1 MQRLLGLFAA
11 LILAAAVGVGGA
23 YAVQAEKAAAAAWD
37 VSPLETQILG
47 QTRWLRGGPAALRV
61 IVLDHRTGKPVRA
74 DVAMSLARLDA
85 AGKPGPASRLFAG
98 ATTALGTLDARFT
111 APSSAAGSYQLSVAV
126 AAAMGKETV
135 NQRVE
140 LQQAEQIL
148 LTADKPLY
156 QPGQTI
162 HLRALAL
169 DKANRR
175 AVADQ
180 PLTFEVE
187 DARGNKVF
195 KKRVDLSRFGVAA
208 TDFVLADEVNMGTF
222 TLRAILAGGQAE
234 KKVRVERY
242 VLPKFKIAISTDKP
256 YYLPGET
263 VKGTIQTDYFFGKPV
278 AGGKV
283 AVTVNTIDIGVTK
296 LAELQGKTDATGAYK
311 FDYKLP
317 ESFVGQPFEQGKAV
331 AEFQARVTDTADHLQ
346 MQARSVPVVKDP
358 ILIVMAPEAPQPVPG
373 LPNRVY
379 IACGTPD
386 GAPVKGATL
395 AVSTSQDG
403 SPLELTTDSLGLA
416 TYQFTPK
423 PGPVTVAVK
432 ATSTDGLTAT
442 SRLSLTTNAG
452 KEAVLLRTDKTLAK
466 VGDTL
471 QVTAMATARGGTI
484 YVDMIRN
491 KQTILTRG
499 ETAQNGRVNL
509 TIPITNDMTGTV
521 EVHAYKIMPSEDII
535 RDSRTVVVSPAD
547 DLVITAT
554 ADRQEYRPGADAL
567 LKFAV
572 RSKANQPI
580 AAAIGLAI
588 VDESVFALSELQ
600 PGLEKV
606 YFMLE
611 RELMEPRYEIHGLR
625 PSGLVVRGDEPAV
638 PEPTRQ
644 RAAAMLLASA
654 PKGDGFDVRVN
665 TYLNRWAAVREKL
678 VEEMVRMQARVQ
690 QAVQKHQ
697 RSTGSWLTID
707 EGLQRLVDQ
716 GYLRPKDIEDPWG
729 HDYKVELYGN
739 KTYNGWFA
747 LSSAGPDGKWG
758 TVDDVLG
765 ASPARRRN
773 MQFGFGRAA
782 GVGGGGMMGGRGM
795 EMEER
800 FAVADGVAAP
810 MGAAVMLKADKAET
824 VASKPAGPA
833 GSGAAEPRVRQ
844 YFPETMYWN
853 PAVITDDN
861 GKAELRIPM
870 ADSITTWR
878 MSMLANGAQ
887 GQLGSATAAIK
898 AFQDFFVD
906 IDLPVSL
913 TQNDRVEIPVAIYNY
928 LAGSQEVT
936 LTLEQQPWFKL
947 EGSATRT
954 VTMQRNEVRS
964 ASFPITVTA
973 LGRHTLKVVARGA
986 KLSDAI
992 MRSIDVTPDGK
1003 EFNGSINDRL
1013 EGDVSKTVTF
1023 PKGAVPGAN
1032 ALWVKLYPGAF
1043 SQVVEGLDGLL
1054 RMPNGCFEQTSSTT
1068 YPNVLV
1074 TDYLKATKKTNPE
1087 LQMKAEGFINAGYQ
1101 RLVTFECKGGGFSWF
1116 GSEPAHQVLTAYGLL
1131 EFSDMAKVHEVDPA
1145 LISRTQ
1151 QWLAGRQKADGTWP
1165 EDGQGIAEGII
1176 NRQTGALR
1184 TAAYIAWALA
1194 ESGYKGPQLTAA
1206 VDLIRGKAAGE
1217 KDAYTLALILNLMT
1231 KTDREGDF
1239 AAEIANRLIGLAK
1252 QTDKAA
1258 WWEGG
1263 AQTFTGAQRESADL
1277 ETTGL
1282 AAYGLAKWGRNAG
1295 FVTKVL
1301 TNLVQSKNNFGTW
1314 STTQGTV
1321 WAMKALLFASAN
1333 GVGGN
1338 KGGTVTVWANG
1349 AKAATVEITPED
1361 SDVMRQIDLR
1371 EQIKGDAAEVKLT
1384 YTGDGSLLYQIAS
1397 RWFVPWSQLE
1407 QGPARQGPLS
1417 IDVAY
1422 DKTTLAENDTAAVTV
1437 SVRNNTNRTA
1447 EMPLIDL
1454 GVPPGFTVI
1463 TEGLDEA
1470 VKAKRITKYTLAAR
1484 QIIVYMDKLDAGSS
1498 MELRYAVKAKFPIKA
1513 KTPLSKVYPYYNP
1526 ESASVS
1532 QPQIMVVTK

>member
-1 MQRLLGLFAA
+1 
-11 LILAAAVGVGGA
+11 
-23 YAVQAEKAAAAAWD
+23 
-37 VSPLETQILG
+37 
-47 QTRWLRGGPAALRV
+47 
-61 IVLDHRTGKPVRA
+61 
-74 DVAMSLARLDA
+74 
-85 AGKPGPASRLFAG
+85 
-98 ATTALGTLDARFT
+98 
-111 APSSAAGSYQLSVAV
+111 
-126 AAAMGKETV
+126 
-135 NQRVE
+135 
-140 LQQAEQIL
+140 
-148 LTADKPLY
+148 
-156 QPGQTI
+156 
-162 HLRALAL
+162 
-169 DKANRR
+169 
-175 AVADQ
+175 
-180 PLTFEVE
+180 
-187 DARGNKVF
+187 
-195 KKRVDLSRFGVAA
+195 
-208 TDFVLADEVNMGTF
+208 
-222 TLRAILAGGQAE
+222 
-234 KKVRVERY
+234 
-242 VLPKFKIAISTDKP
+242 
-256 YYLPGET
+256 
-263 VKGTIQTDYFFGKPV
+263 
-278 AGGKV
+278 
-283 AVTVNTIDIGVTK
+283 
-296 LAELQGKTDATGAYK
+296 
-311 FDYKLP
+311 
-317 ESFVGQPFEQGKAV
+317 
-331 AEFQARVTDTADHLQ
+331 
-346 MQARSVPVVKDP
+346 
-358 ILIVMAPEAPQPVPG
+358 
-373 LPNRVY
+373 
-379 IACGTPD
+379 
-386 GAPVKGATL
+386 
-395 AVSTSQDG
+395 
-403 SPLELTTDSLGLA
+403 
-416 TYQFTPK
+416 
-423 PGPVTVAVK
+423 
-432 ATSTDGLTAT
+432 
-442 SRLSLTTNAG
+442 
-452 KEAVLLRTDKTLAK
+452 
-466 VGDTL
+466 L

-1101 RLVTFECKGGGFSWF
+1101 RLVTFECKGGDDGGQQF
-1116 GSEPAHQVLTAYGLL
+1116 GLL
-1131 EFSDMAKVHEVDPA
+1131 QFNATKEPQPA
-1145 LISRTQ
+1145 L
-1151 QWLAGRQKADGTWP
+1151 
-1165 EDGQGIAEGII
+1165 E
-1176 NRQTGALR
+1176 
-1184 TAAYIAWALA
+1184 
-1194 ESGYKGPQLTAA
+1194 
-1206 VDLIRGKAAGE
+1206 
-1217 KDAYTLALILNLMT
+1217 
-1231 KTDREGDF
+1231 
-1239 AAEIANRLIGLAK
+1239 RL
-1252 QTDKAA
+1252 
-1258 WWEGG
+1258 
-1263 AQTFTGAQRESADL
+1263 
-1277 ETTGL
+1277 
-1282 AAYGLAKWGRNAG
+1282 
-1295 FVTKVL
+1295 
-1301 TNLVQSKNNFGTW
+1301 
-1314 STTQGTV
+1314 
-1321 WAMKALLFASAN
+1321 
-1333 GVGGN
+1333 
-1338 KGGTVTVWANG
+1338 
-1349 AKAATVEITPED
+1349 
-1361 SDVMRQIDLR
+1361 
-1371 EQIKGDAAEVKLT
+1371 
-1384 YTGDGSLLYQIAS
+1384 
-1397 RWFVPWSQLE
+1397 
-1407 QGPARQGPLS
+1407 
-1417 IDVAY
+1417 
-1422 DKTTLAENDTAAVTV
+1422 
-1437 SVRNNTNRTA
+1437 
-1447 EMPLIDL
+1447 
-1454 GVPPGFTVI
+1454 
-1463 TEGLDEA
+1463 
-1470 VKAKRITKYTLAAR
+1470 
-1484 QIIVYMDKLDAGSS
+1484 
-1498 MELRYAVKAKFPIKA
+1498 
-1513 KTPLSKVYPYYNP
+1513 
-1526 ESASVS
+1526 
-1532 QPQIMVVTK
+1532 